1 MPGSQPARRRRA
13 PVARSLLVAVML
25 AGLLPMPAA
34 IAVESPIARPPVA
47 QADAAPPEQQPS
59 IAYLEAMAHEDDAI
73 EFKPGGLVEVGFTP
87 RAGDRWPIDGQVPG
101 ALPPGQATGQQ
112 MAASDNGSQWADTK
126 PSDSGDGVGG
136 QDPAASAAP
145 SPTADPSRTPELPA
159 PDDSTQSPGPPDSDA
174 PVDPAAVPDAT
185 PAPVDAPVDAPA
197 SDPATP
203 AQGASLTDPVEPTFD
218 PAAASG
224 LRRQVFGFLP
234 YWELSG
240 ASTKLNYD
248 VLSTVAYFSVGAT
261 SKGNLKKKDADG
273 TSTTGWGGWTSS
285 SMTGVINAAH
295 QRGTRVVLTV
305 SVFAWTSAQASV
317 QKAILGSATAR
328 QNLARQAAAAVRD
341 RGADGVNLDFEPLAS
356 GYADEFVAFLRTMR
370 KELNRVRSGYQL
382 TYDTTGFI
390 GNYPLEASVAAGA
403 ADAIF
408 VMGYDYRTSG
418 SGSAGSI
425 DPLSGPKYDLTDTVR
440 AYTARV
446 KPSRVI
452 LGLPWYG
459 RAWSTTSD
467 DVQATTQSGAKYG
480 YSTAVN
486 YESVTDLVRDHG
498 RRWDPVEQ
506 SPYVVY
512 RRENCTST
520 YGCVTSW
527 RQVYYDDGASLKL
540 RLGMVNEYGL
550 RGAGMWALGYD
561 GGHPELYRAIA
572 ESFLVDKSAPQAGIK
587 LLSTAQADE
596 GFVVTWAAEDVS
608 RVVSYDVQVSVNGG
622 AWTTWLSGTKATS
635 DVWLGRDGTGYAF
648 RVRARDSKGNTG
660 VFNAT
665 STWDPAPTLASG
677 GFGRVV
683 TDGLSY
689 RTGPDTSAARLGTL
703 DAGTIVAVT
712 RGPVS
717 RDGATW
723 YEVTQPIREWNPV
736 TFVERGVWV
745 ATTSSGTTH
754 VAAYRAPN
762 STRVNAGLVGLDFG
776 RDESAL
782 GTTAAARASRSFS
795 PDGDGSKDELRLRWT
810 NTAAMDSLVLMVHRP
825 DGSLVGSTP
834 VPQLAAGGRAFDW
847 NGRAGGSRLPDGQYV
862 LQLVGADGGRTFSAP
877 SARPVTPSQVAR
889 YAVTIDTVA
898 PKVASASATATLISP
913 NGDGVLDRTR
923 LGMTATGA
931 TRWNARV
938 SNGAGTVVRSA
949 SGTGSTATLA
959 WAGTDEAGKRVP
971 DGRYTV
977 VLAGYDDAGNPAVRT
992 WVVTVDTAGPAVTP
1006 KATPSIFSPNR
1017 DGAADT
1023 TALSWAANEKGT
1035 GTARIYRG
1043 TTLIR
1048 SWAIT
1053 SRSSWSAVW
1062 NGRKASG
1069 AAVSDGRYTFKV
1081 TLKDAAGNRR
1091 SASTPVIVDRTAGT
1105 LRWSRSFFPQDSDG
1119 IRPTAGLTWRLT
1131 RSATTTLGLYD
1142 AGGTLVRT
1150 IWNGRAQAEGARSWT
1165 WNGRLSDGTFVP
1177 QGRYTARLT
1186 VRSSL
1191 GTQVLERPVWVAGF
1205 AITPS
1210 ATKVAPGQ
1218 KLTIRFVS
1226 VESLTSRPTVT
1237 FNQPGHD
1244 SIKVGATRLSDG
1256 SYRAVFT
1263 VKTGPV
1269 GAASV
1274 KVAATDSEGG
1284 VNSTTVAIV
1293 IGAR

>member
-1 MPGSQPARRRRA
+1 
-13 PVARSLLVAVML
+13 
-25 AGLLPMPAA
+25 MPAA
-34 IAVESPIARPPVA
+34 IAAESPVARQPVA
-47 QADAAPPEQQPS
+47 QADAAPPERQPS
-59 IAYLEAMAHEDDAI
+59 IAYLEAMAHEADAI
-73 EFKPGGLVEVGFTP
+73 EFRPGGLVEVGFTP
-87 RAGDRWPIDGQVPG
+87 RTGDRWPIDGQVPG
-101 ALPPGQATGQQ
+101 ALPPGRATGQQ

-126 PSDSGDGVGG
+126 PEASSDGAAG
-136 QDPAASAAP
+136 QDPAASPALSPTPDASGASGAPAPVDSTP
-145 SPTADPSRTPELPA
+145 SPAPA
-159 PDDSTQSPGPPDSDA
+159 VSDA
-174 PVDPAAVPDAT
+174 PADPRAVPDAT
-185 PAPVDAPVDAPA
+185 PAPVDAPAG
-197 SDPATP
+197 DPAAP
-203 AQGASLTDPVEPTFD
+203 AQGASLADPVEPTFD
-218 PAAASG
+218 LAAASG

-248 VLSTVAYFSVGAT
+248 VLSTIAYFSVGAT

-305 SVFAWTSAQASV
+305 SVFAWTSSQASV

-370 KELNRVRSGYQL
+370 KELNGIRSGYQL

-390 GNYPLEASVAAGA
+390 GNYPLEASVASGA

-408 VMGYDYRTSG
+408 VMGYDYRTAG

-467 DVQATTQSGAKYG
+467 DVRATTQSGANYG

-486 YESVTDLVRDHG
+486 YENVTDLVAEHG

-506 SPYVVY
+506 SPYVSY
-512 RRENCTST
+512 RRQNCTDA

-587 LLSTAQADE
+587 LLSTAQPDE

-622 AWTTWLSGTKATS
+622 AWTTWLSGTRATS

-665 STWDPAPTLASG
+665 STWDSTPTLASG

-717 RDGATW
+717 QDGATW

-745 ATTSSGTTH
+745 ATASSGKTH
-754 VAAYRAPN
+754 VTAYRAPN
-762 STRVNAGLVGLDFG
+762 STRVDAGLVGLDFG
-776 RDESAL
+776 PDGSAL
-782 GTTAAARASRSFS
+782 GTTTAARASRSFS
-795 PDGDGSKDELRLRWT
+795 PDGDGSKDDLRLRWT
-810 NTAAMDSLVLMVHRP
+810 STVAMDSLVLKVYRP

-834 VPQLAAGGRAFDW
+834 VPQLAVGARAFDW
-847 NGRAGGSRLPDGQYV
+847 NGRAGGGRLPDGQYV
-862 LQLVGADGGRTFSAP
+862 LQLVGVDGGRTCSAP
-877 SARPVTPSQVAR
+877 SARPTTAAQAAR
-889 YAVTIDTVA
+889 YAVTIDTVP
-898 PKVASASATATLISP
+898 PKVASASAGATLISP

-923 LGMTATGA
+923 LVMTATGA
-931 TRWNARV
+931 TRWSARV
-938 SNGAGTVVRSA
+938 TDGAGTVVRSA
-949 SGTGSTATLA
+949 SGTGATAALT
-959 WAGTDEAGKRVP
+959 WAGTDNTGARVP

-977 VLAGYDDAGNPAVRT
+977 ALAGYDDAGNPAVRN
-992 WVVTVDTAGPAVTP
+992 WVVTVDTAGPAVAP
-1006 KATPSIFSPNR
+1006 KANPSIISPNR

-1023 TALSWAANEKGT
+1023 TVLSWSANEKGT

-1043 TTLIR
+1043 TTLVR
-1048 SWAIT
+1048 SWTLT
-1053 SRSSWSAVW
+1053 SLAKWSMVW

-1081 TLKDAAGNRR
+1081 SLRDAAGNRR
-1091 SASTPVIVDRTAGT
+1091 SASTPVIVDRTALT
-1105 LRWSRSFFPQDSDG
+1105 LRWSRNFFPQDGDS

-1131 RSATTTLGLYD
+1131 RSATTTLDLYD
-1142 AGGTLVRT
+1142 AGGMLVRT
-1150 IWNGRAQAEGARSWT
+1150 IWNRRAQAAGARSWT

-1191 GTQVLERPVWVAGF
+1191 GTQVLERSLWAAGF
-1205 AITPS
+1205 AVTPS
-1210 ATKVAPGQ
+1210 ATTVAPG
-1218 KLTIRFVS
+1218 KTLTIRFVAI
-1226 VESLTSRPTVT
+1226 EPLTSRPTVT
-1237 FNQPGHD
+1237 FKQPGLAGV
-1244 SIKVGATRLSDG
+1244 KVAATRLADG
-1256 SYRAVFT
+1256 SYKAAFT
-1263 VKTGPV
+1263 VRAGPAGV
-1269 GAASV
+1269 GNV
-1274 KVAATDSEGG
+1274 KVVATDSEGG
-1284 VNSTTVAIV
+1284 VNSTTVAITV
-1293 IGAR
+1293 GVR